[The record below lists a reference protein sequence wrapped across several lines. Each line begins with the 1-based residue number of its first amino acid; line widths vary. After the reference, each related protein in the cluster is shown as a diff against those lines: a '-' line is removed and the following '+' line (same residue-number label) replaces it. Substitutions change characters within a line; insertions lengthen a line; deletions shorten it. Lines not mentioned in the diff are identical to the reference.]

1 MGDATDAV
9 GAADL
14 NFRLQNMGMEGI
26 GTVGATTD
34 AQGNQTLD
42 IQESE
47 QTGIFRDILDKGAMG
62 SLGESGDLR
71 PGVSGLGAQATG
83 AAGQAF
89 GALGSFDPM
98 TAAQERFDKLDS
110 ILQPGR
116 ERTRS
121 GLESRM
127 FAQGRMDSTAGSREL
142 ADLEAGFQRERAG
155 MLDQQFGQAQG
166 AQANL
171 ANIAQGLTGTAGGV
185 QSGIFGQ
192 GLQGIGGS
200 QQMSEPMMRLLGMS
214 SDFGQQTFN
223 AKLQKQQAMAD
234 AQASD
239 DAAEAAGGFMNGP
252 MGTILGGL
260 ATGAAT
266 AFGGPLGGM
275 AAKGLMGAM
284 SGGGGGGGGGG
295 GLTSAGANMFSSFGR

>member
-9 GAADL
+9 AAADL
-14 NFRLQNMGMEGI
+14 NFRLQDMGMAGI
-26 GTVGATTD
+26 GTIGATTD

-42 IQESE
+42 IQEDA
-47 QTGIFRDILDKGAMG
+47 QTGIFRDILNQGATG
-62 SLGESGDLR
+62 ALGEAGAAR
-71 PGVSGLGAQATG
+71 PGVSGLGQAATG
-83 AAGQAF
+83 AAESAF

-98 TAAQERFDKLDS
+98 TAAQDRFDKLDS

-127 FAQGRMDSTAGSREL
+127 FAQGRLDSTAGSREL

-166 AQANL
+166 AQQNL
-171 ANIAQGLTGTAGGV
+171 AGIAQGLTGTAAGV
-185 QSGIFGQ
+185 QGGIFNQ

-223 AKLQKQQAMAD
+223 AKLAQQQAMAD

-239 DAAEAAGGFMNGP
+239 DAAEASGGFMSGI
-252 MGTILGGL
+252 GGQILGGL

-275 AAKGLMGAM
+275 AAKAAMGAI
-284 SGGGGGGGGGG
+284 GGGGGGGGGFTGSAVHG
-295 GLTSAGANMFSSFGR
+295 GFTR